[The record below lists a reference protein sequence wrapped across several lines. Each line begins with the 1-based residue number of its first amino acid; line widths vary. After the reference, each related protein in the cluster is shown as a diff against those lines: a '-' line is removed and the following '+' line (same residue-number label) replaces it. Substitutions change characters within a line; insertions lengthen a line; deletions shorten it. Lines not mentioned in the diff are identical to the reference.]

1 MSKKFKVLMVIIA
14 ISSYT
19 TINAQELNLKEL
31 IDIALKNNTNIQLNK
46 NQQEIKKHEL
56 KKAKATYL
64 PQISANADIGHYDI
78 KSNAI
83 REDGDA
89 NSVTLNANQLIYD
102 FGKTSSLIDASK
114 YNLEATNNDIN
125 SSIQATILSVKE
137 AYFDILNKYEQ
148 IAVANE
154 SVKLDELQLSQAK
167 EYFKA
172 GVRTQIDVTNAQLK
186 LSSSKLKLLQEE
198 YNLKTAK
205 AKLISILGK
214 NINTN
219 IDIKRDERSLIELS
233 ENKTLKYENL
243 NELIEIGINSREEL
257 KKYKFLIKSNKEN
270 IRNVKAQYYPRIDL
284 NASYSDKN
292 SDDITSLDNEQSAI
306 MLGLKWNIFT
316 GDSTKAEK
324 EIAITNL
331 KNINKQF
338 EQKKLEITQE
348 ITTAF
353 LNLKQSFETIDIS
366 LLNLDL
372 ATKNLNLATQRYK
385 SGLNDLLELND
396 AKFEYTQSKTNLVN
410 SYYSYLTDIAK
421 LEYSLG
427 IKYNNN

>member
-316 GDSTKAEK
+316 GDSTKAEN

>member
-284 NASYSDKN
+284 NASYTDKN